1 MPDIQ
6 EFLRRV
12 RDITGVDPY
21 PVSTLPQGSVNQNPY
36 AMPSLAMQA
45 NSRKLNPDG
54 SQTLLAQQKD
64 IYGK

>member
-12 RDITGVDPY
+12 RAITGVDPY
-21 PVSTLPQGSVNQNPY
+21 PVSTLPAVNQNPY